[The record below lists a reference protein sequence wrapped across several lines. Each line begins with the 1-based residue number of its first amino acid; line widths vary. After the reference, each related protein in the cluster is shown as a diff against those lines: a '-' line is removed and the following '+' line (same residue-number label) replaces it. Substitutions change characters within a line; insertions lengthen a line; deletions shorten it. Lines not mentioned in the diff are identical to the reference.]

1 MHPFIYFHYTI
12 IINMNFINF
21 LKLKK
26 KKRNKCKKK
35 IYNLIV
41 KYLNF
46 SIFSFYNFGEF
57 EKIYFNN
64 NKKYIYVNYIER
76 KINCLITYLP
86 TENEKI
92 LKKNLFN
99 YLLKNPFRVMFF
111 ILNPI
116 NFFKNINPPKDYLQL
131 FHLINLNL
139 KFVKRKTKY
148 DAINKLHKKV
158 IKDQYKG
165 VYAIY
170 KNTNLIAKKYYFN
183 NGYKLFK
190 KNFFYSLA
198 TKRFS

>member
-1 MHPFIYFHYTI
+1 
-12 IINMNFINF
+12 MNFINF
-21 LKLKK
+21 LNIDRKN
-26 KKRNKCKKK
+26 RNQCKKN
-35 IYNLIV
+35 IYRLIV

-46 SIFSFYNFGEF
+46 SIFSFYNFREF
-57 EKIYFNN
+57 EKIYFNK
-64 NKKYIYVNYIER
+64 NKKYIYINYVEK

-86 TENEKI
+86 IENENK

-99 YLLKNPFRVMFF
+99 FLLKNSFKFIFF

-139 KFVKRKTKY
+139 KYMNKIKKY
-148 DAINKLHKKV
+148 KAINKLHKKV
-158 IKDQYKG
+158 IKGKYKG
-165 VYAIY
+165 IYVIY

-198 TKRFS
+198 TKSFN